1 MVDNSNKT
9 NVVKLKQK
17 KNEAKFTST
26 FIKGFQ
32 PRSGRTYAEN
42 IPYLIIR
49 SQGSN
54 SKYYTYKKNAKIS
67 NSPIQV
73 PIGDIHSITLEEAKK
88 VHSQNLA
95 LIAQNINPN
104 RIDLGKQEKET
115 TIIEH
120 VERRLNRLKKSGN
133 MSGGALVLNEGLLNN
148 HIPKLGKN
156 TTFGSLTDNQLEDWY
171 TSLSQSVARQCIS
184 LLSATFNVLKPSEK
198 KDNENPRDVI
208 KRLEITYQQKTK
220 KDVRMNFGG
229 KRGDIG
235 RFFEALSLSQEG
247 YVPDTLPNGED
258 LVVLPPLTE
267 SRTHTDL
274 LLFYLLTSVRKEN
287 VLVLKW
293 KDIDWDTEEIN
304 FLVPKGQGASAEPIP
319 QVLKLTPYLRAILES
334 RKDNGSHYVFPSV
347 GNKKKPFNGRTIDAF
362 CTKLALFS
370 CLYGN
375 WNEKEDNPVLK
386 IAEKNNIYLLLSDA
400 LWKLCIKANKD
411 VNSELHKA
419 LNRMG
424 TKPHGLRRTLGN
436 MANRI
441 GVSERTL
448 SDILSRNLSDVDS
461 KHYIDTPIEA
471 QGNALHLT
479 HKALDNRIAEYLSL
493 PITKKNGAK
502 YFESP
507 ILALY
512 GIKSLI
518 EVDDM
523 FEDCGHGFSS
533 SDDKPRP
540 YQYGDIDL

>member
-1 MVDNSNKT
+1 MVDNKNTS

-17 KNEAKFTST
+17 RIEEKFTQP
-26 FIKGFQ
+26 FIDKFI
-32 PRSGRTYAEN
+32 PRGHRTYANN
-42 IPYLIIR
+42 IPYLVIR
-49 SQGSN
+49 SQATG
-54 SKYYTYKKNAKIS
+54 SKYYTVKRNTKIAS
-67 NSPIQV
+67 GAIMV
-73 PIGDIHSITLEEAKK
+73 AIGDIRSLTLAKAK
-88 VHSQNLA
+88 EIHAQNLA

-104 RIDLGKQEKET
+104 RIDLGVQEKET

-148 HIPKLGKN
+148 HLPKLGKN
-156 TTFGSLTDNQLEDWY
+156 TTFSSLTDNQLEDWY
-171 TSLSQSVARQCIS
+171 TSLSESVARQCIS
-184 LLSATFNVLKPSEK
+184 LLSATFNHLKPSEK

-208 KRLEITYQQKTK
+208 KRLEITYQPKTK
-220 KDVRMNFGG
+220 KDVWMKFGG

-235 RFFEALSLSQEG
+235 RFFEALSLSQVG
-247 YVPDTLPNGED
+247 YIPDTLPNGED
-258 LVVLPPLTE
+258 LVVLPPLTK

-287 VLVLKW
+287 VIVLKW

-304 FLVPKGQGASAEPIP
+304 FLIPKGQGAKAEPIP

-334 RKDNGSHYVFPSV
+334 RKDNGSDYVFPSV
-347 GNKKKPFNGRTIDAF
+347 ENKKEPFHPRTIDAF

-370 CLYGN
+370 CLYGA
-375 WNEKEDNPVLK
+375 WNEKENNPVLK
-386 IAEKNNIYLLLSDA
+386 IAKKNNINLLLNDA
-400 LWKLCIKANKD
+400 LWKLCIKEND
-411 VNSELHKA
+411 DSNSELHKA

-448 SDILSRNLSDVDS
+448 SDILSRKLSDVDS
-461 KHYIDTPIEA
+461 KHYIDTTIEA

-523 FEDCGHGFSS
+523 YEDCGHGFSS

>member
-1 MVDNSNKT
+1 MVDSKNTS

-17 KNEAKFTST
+17 RIEEKFTQP
-26 FIKGFQ
+26 FIDKFI
-32 PRSGRTYAEN
+32 PRGHRTYANN
-42 IPYLIIR
+42 IPYLVIR
-49 SQGSN
+49 SQATG
-54 SKYYTYKKNAKIS
+54 SKYYTVKRNTKIAS
-67 NSPIQV
+67 GAINV
-73 PIGDIHSITLEEAKK
+73 AIGDIRSITLAKAK
-88 VHSQNLA
+88 EIHAQNLA

-104 RIDLGKQEKET
+104 RIDLGVQEKET
-115 TIIEH
+115 TIFEH
-120 VERRLNRLKKSGN
+120 VERRLKRLKKSGN

-156 TTFGSLTDNQLEDWY
+156 TTFSSLTDNQLEDWY
-171 TSLSQSVARQCIS
+171 TSLSESVARQCIS
-184 LLSATFNVLKPSEK
+184 LPSATFNHLKPSEK

-235 RFFEALSLSQEG
+235 RFFEALSLSQVG

-334 RKDNGSHYVFPSV
+334 RKDNGSNYVFPSV

-370 CLYGN
+370 CLYGA
-375 WNEKEDNPVLK
+375 WNEKEHNPVLK
-386 IAEKNNIYLLLSDA
+386 IAKKNNINLLLNDA
-400 LWKLCIKANKD
+400 LWKLCIKENKD
-411 VNSELHKA
+411 VNSELHQA

-512 GIKSLI
+512 EIKSLI

-523 FEDCGHGFSS
+523 FEDCGHSFSS

>member
-1 MVDNSNKT
+1 MVDSKNTS

-17 KNEAKFTST
+17 RIEEKFTQP
-26 FIKGFQ
+26 FIDKFI
-32 PRSGRTYAEN
+32 PRGHRTYANN
-42 IPYLIIR
+42 IPYLVIR
-49 SQGSN
+49 SQATG
-54 SKYYTYKKNAKIS
+54 SKYYTVKRNTKIAS
-67 NSPIQV
+67 GAINV
-73 PIGDIHSITLEEAKK
+73 AIGDIRSITFAKAK
-88 VHSQNLA
+88 EIHAQNLA

-104 RIDLGKQEKET
+104 RIDLGVQEKET
-115 TIIEH
+115 TIFEH
-120 VERRLNRLKKSGN
+120 VERRLKRLKKSGN
-133 MSGGALVLNEGLLNN
+133 MSDGALVLNEGLLNN
-148 HIPKLGKN
+148 HLPKLGKN
-156 TTFGSLTDNQLEDWY
+156 TTFSSLTDNQLEDWY
-171 TSLSQSVARQCIS
+171 TSLSESVARQCIS
-184 LLSATFNVLKPSEK
+184 LLSATFNHLKPSEK

-208 KRLEITYQQKTK
+208 KRLEITYQPKTK

-274 LLFYLLTSVRKEN
+274 LMFYLLTSVRKEN

-293 KDIDWDTEEIN
+293 RDIDWETEEIN
-304 FLVPKGQGASAEPIP
+304 FLVPKGQGAKAEPIP

-334 RKDNGSHYVFPSV
+334 RKDNGSNYVFPSV
-347 GNKKKPFNGRTIDAF
+347 ESKKKPFHPRTIDDF
-362 CTKLALFS
+362 CTRLALFT
-370 CLYGN
+370 CLYGA
-375 WNEKEDNPVLK
+375 WNEKENNPVLK
-386 IAEKNNIYLLLSDA
+386 IAKKNNINILLSDT
-400 LWKLCIKANKD
+400 LWKLGMKENDDA
-411 VNSELHKA
+411 NSELHQA

-493 PITKKNGAK
+493 PITKKNGVK

-523 FEDCGHGFSS
+523 YEDCGHGFSS